1 MQELSISN
9 DVFVV
14 NKGESFLDL
23 LLKNGNNPS
32 ERAKILASI
41 LPRRDASDT
50 LLDILWSLM
59 SNPPSRWVLVNVPEQ
74 ATAIAME
81 VVREGNEADSLYE
94 EKRIVNEKILRNSE
108 LSEEEKV
115 NALCALID
123 LVVLYVDP
131 VECLGPGSKFSN

>member
-1 MQELSISN
+1 MQEPFVSN
-9 DVFVV
+9 NEFVA
-14 NKGESFLDL
+14 NQRENFLDL
-23 LLKNGNNPS
+23 LLKNSSNPS
-32 ERAKILASI
+32 ERAKVLASI

-81 VVREGNEADSLYE
+81 VVKEGNEADSFYE
-94 EKRIVNEKILRNSE
+94 EKRIVNEKIIKNSE
-108 LSEEEKV
+108 LSDEEKV
-115 NALCALID
+115 NVLCALVD